1 MFERREFMQ
10 LTLATAAMTGLP
22 NLSRAA
28 AHQSITQDDILSFE
42 AKGQVTLM
50 NLTDIH
56 AQIVPVY
63 FREPS
68 INLGVGEVF
77 GLPPHLTGDSFLSHF
92 GIKAKSP
99 HAYMLTA
106 ADFEAMARSY
116 GRVGGLDRIATL
128 VKAIRAER
136 GNDRCLLLD
145 GGDTWHGSFTAL
157 ETRGQDMVDLMNL
170 LEVDA
175 MTGHWE
181 FTLGDERVQELVESF
196 NGKFLAQNIRD
207 NEWDE
212 EVFEHTAYYE
222 KGGVKIAVIGQAF
235 PYTPVANPRY
245 MIPGWSF
252 GIREDLVQE
261 RIDAARAEGAEL
273 VVLLSHN
280 GFDVDRKLASRLT
293 GLDVLMTGH
302 THDAIPQP
310 EIIGDTLMIASGSNG
325 KFLSRLDVKVEGG
338 RMVDYSYKL
347 MPILSD
353 VITPDP
359 EMAAAVA
366 EVRAPYASMLAT
378 PLATTQSLLYRRG
391 NFNGTFDDLLCQGML
406 EQRDAEIALSPG
418 FRWGTS
424 LLPGMEI
431 TNDDLLNQTAMT
443 YPAVYRLE
451 FSGQQLKDIFEDV
464 ADNLFNPDPYFQQG
478 GDMVRVGGMGYTIDV
493 NKTIGNRITNMILS
507 DGTPV
512 EASRS
517 YVVAGW
523 ASVNEGTEGP
533 AIWDL
538 MRSYF
543 ADHRQ
548 VDIPVNDSVKV
559 IA

>member
-10 LTLATAAMTGLP
+10 LALATAAMTGLP
-22 NLSRAA
+22 NLTRAA

-68 INLGVGEVF
+68 INLGVGEVL
-77 GLPPHLTGDSFLSHF
+77 GLPPHLTGKDFLAHY
-92 GIKAKSP
+92 GIKAQSP
-99 HAYMLTA
+99 ESYMLTS

-116 GRVGGLDRIATL
+116 GRAGGLDRIATL
-128 VKAIRAER
+128 VRAIRAER
-136 GNDRCLLLD
+136 GDDRCLLLD
-145 GGDTWHGSFTAL
+145 GGDTWHGSYTAL
-157 ETRGQDMVDLMNL
+157 KTRGQDMVDLMNL
-170 LEVDA
+170 MKVDA

-181 FTLGDERVQELVESF
+181 FTLGDERVLELVDAF
-196 NGKFLAQNIRD
+196 DGDFLAQNVRD

-212 EVFEHTAYYE
+212 EVFEHTSFYE
-222 KGGVKIAVIGQAF
+222 KGGVKIAVVGQAF

-245 MIPGWSF
+245 MIPSWSF
-252 GIREDLVQE
+252 GIRESLVQE
-261 RIDAARAEGAEL
+261 RIDAARDAGAEL

-293 GLDVLMTGH
+293 GLDILMTGH

-310 EIIGDTLMIASGSNG
+310 EIIGNTLMIASGSSG

-353 VITPDP
+353 VIAPDP
-359 EMAAAVA
+359 EMAAAVQ
-366 EVRAPYASMLAT
+366 EVRAPYESMLNT
-378 PLATTQSLLYRRG
+378 SLATTQSLLYRRG

-418 FRWGTS
+418 FRWGSS

-431 TNDDLLNQTAMT
+431 TNDDLFNQTSMT
-443 YPAVYRLE
+443 YPEVYRLE
-451 FSGQQLKDIFEDV
+451 FTGQQLKDILEDV

-493 NKTIGNRITNMILS
+493 NKTIGNRITDMTLS
-507 DGTPV
+507 DGSPLDP
-512 EASRS
+512 ARS
-517 YVVAGW
+517 YVVSGW

-538 MRSYF
+538 MRDYF
-543 ADHRQ
+543 ADHPQ

-559 IA
+559 IS

>member
-1 MFERREFMQ
+1 
-10 LTLATAAMTGLP
+10 
-22 NLSRAA
+22 
-28 AHQSITQDDILSFE
+28 
-42 AKGQVTLM
+42 
-50 NLTDIH
+50 
-56 AQIVPVY
+56 
-63 FREPS
+63 
-68 INLGVGEVF
+68 
-77 GLPPHLTGDSFLSHF
+77 
-92 GIKAKSP
+92 
-99 HAYMLTA
+99 
-106 ADFEAMARSY
+106 
-116 GRVGGLDRIATL
+116 
-128 VKAIRAER
+128 
-136 GNDRCLLLD
+136 
-145 GGDTWHGSFTAL
+145 
-157 ETRGQDMVDLMNL
+157 
-170 LEVDA
+170 